1 LPLGIGWAKNYRVTS
16 DDPGKKI
23 GAHLHIRGRVQGV
36 YYRASTVQEA
46 QKLGL
51 TGWVMN
57 CPDGSVA
64 AVAQGTRAAIESLI
78 EWCRR
83 GPAGARVDS
92 VEVRW
97 DVFEN
102 HFPGFVIKR

>member
-1 LPLGIGWAKNYRVTS
+1 MTA
-16 DDPGKKI
+16 DDSGKKSRV
-23 GAHLHIRGRVQGV
+23 HLKIRGRVQGV
-36 YYRASTVQEA
+36 YYRASTIQKA

-57 CPDGSVA
+57 CADGSVEA
-64 AVAQGTRAAIESLI
+64 IAEGTQARIESLI
-78 EWCRR
+78 AWCRQ

-97 DVFEN
+97 EVFKN
-102 HFPGFVIKR
+102 DFPGFVVKR